1 MEEKKQVFEYNYSA
15 KQQEEVRRIREKY
28 VPKEESKLEQLK
40 KMDAHATRSGTIA
53 SVTLGVISTLILGV
67 GMCCTMIW
75 ADGWFIPGIIIG
87 CIGMVGIFLAYPLY
101 KKMVKQSREKLA
113 PEILRLTDELLQQD
127 E

>member
-1 MEEKKQVFEYNYSA
+1 MEEKNQVFEYSYSA
-15 KQQEEVRRIREKY
+15 KQREEVRRIRKKY

-40 KMDAHATRSGTIA
+40 KLDARATRSGTIA

-67 GMCCTMIW
+67 GMCCTTIW
-75 ADGWFIPGIIIG
+75 ADGWFVPGIIIG

-101 KKMVKQSREKLA
+101 KRMVKQSREKLA
-113 PEILRLTDELLQQD
+113 PEILRLTDELLQQN

>member
-1 MEEKKQVFEYNYSA
+1 MENKEETFTYTYSA
-15 KQQEEVRRIREKY
+15 SQQQEIRRIREKY
-28 VPKEESKLEQLK
+28 LPKEQDKMQQLRQLDRGATK
-40 KMDAHATRSGTIA
+40 KGTVVA
-53 SVTLGVISTLILGV
+53 VTIGVIGCLLLGV